1 MTSRRNFLRSILV
14 AGASFAI
21 LPGAGRIWHARR
33 DTRWLFTEEELTL
46 NPDWVNAP
54 FGLSNVIP
62 KRTCGWRFPGPVIFP
77 DDAPMGWLTYVEP
90 HHITR
95 FNIDPESGFLRKVE
109 KWI

>member
-1 MTSRRNFLRSILV
+1 MDINRRNFLGNLLI

-21 LPGAGRIWHARR
+21 LPGAGRIWRARR
-33 DTRWLFTEEELTL
+33 QIL
-46 NPDWVNAP
+46 NPEWVNAP
-54 FGLSNVIP
+54 FGLSYALP
-62 KRTCGWRFPGPVIFP
+62 KRICGWKFPGPVIFP

-109 KWI
+109 KWV